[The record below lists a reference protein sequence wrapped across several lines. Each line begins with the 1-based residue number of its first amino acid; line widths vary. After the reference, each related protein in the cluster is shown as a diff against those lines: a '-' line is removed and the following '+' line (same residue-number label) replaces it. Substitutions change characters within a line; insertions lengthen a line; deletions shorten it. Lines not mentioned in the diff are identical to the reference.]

1 MQPVPLFSCL
11 SNLIDIS
18 AENDSPLKLE
28 PEEKS
33 VTKDQV
39 KHLDLTQTLF
49 FIILLFPL
57 CIKALFS

>member
-1 MQPVPLFSCL
+1 MQPAPLFSCL

-33 VTKDQV
+33 VIKDQV
-39 KHLDLTQTLF
+39 KHLDLTRTLF